1 MVYYLPILLKDEKMK
16 NKTVGILVE
25 NEYQELEFWY
35 PYLRL
40 QEEGI
45 KPIIIGFEKKSYK
58 SKLGYEVTADVSA
71 KEVEHEKF
79 DAIIIPGG
87 YAPDK
92 MRCHQPMLNLVK
104 TNYDNGAIIAAI
116 CHAAW
121 VLISANIIDGK
132 NATCYHS
139 VKDDLI
145 NAGGKYSDEPVVVDD
160 NIITS
165 RQPDDLPVFCKKI
178 IEGLKAS

>member
-1 MVYYLPILLKDEKMK
+1 MNDKK
-16 NKTVGILVE
+16 VGIFIE
-25 NEYQELEFWY
+25 NDYQELEFWY

-45 KPIIIGFEKKSYK
+45 KPVIIGFEKKSYK
-58 SKLGYEVTADVSA
+58 SKLGYEVEVNVAA
-71 KEVEHEKF
+71 NEVEKQQF

-92 MRCHQPMLNLVK
+92 MRCHQSMLNLVK
-104 TNYDNGAIIAAI
+104 STYDQGAIVAAI

-121 VLISANIIDGK
+121 VLISARIIAGK
-132 NATCYHS
+132 KATCYHS
-139 VKDDLI
+139 IKDDLI
-145 NAGGKYSDEPVVVDD
+145 NAGAEYLDEVVVVDN

-165 RQPDDLPVFCKKI
+165 RQPADLPMFCKKI
-178 IEGLKAS
+178 IEGLNRS

>member
-1 MVYYLPILLKDEKMK
+1 MK
-16 NKTVGILVE
+16 SVGIFVE

-45 KPIIIGFEKKSYK
+45 KPVIIAPEKKTYK
-58 SKLGYEVTADVSA
+58 SKLGYGVEPDCTASEAED
-71 KEVEHEKF
+71 KEF

-92 MRCHQPMLNLVK
+92 MRTHQAMLNIVK
-104 TNYDNGAIIAAI
+104 STYEKNNIVAAI

-121 VLISANIIDGK
+121 VLISAGVISGK
-132 NATCYHS
+132 KATCFHT
-139 VKDDLI
+139 VKDDVK
-145 NAGGKYSDEPVVVDD
+145 NAGGHYLDETVVVDG

-165 RQPDDLPVFCKKI
+165 RQPSDLPAFCKKI
-178 IEGLKAS
+178 IEKLKS